1 MISILDAVRD
11 PKLFEPWFRKRA
23 ASWDN
28 WLIFLAALFAL
39 PLTPQQLAVYQQC
52 TGRELPPATAVNEVW
67 LCIGRRG
74 GKSFILALI
83 AVFLA
88 CFHEYRQYLA
98 PGERGTIVIIAADR
112 KQARTIFR
120 YIKGLLNG
128 VPMLKRMVERATADT
143 FDLSNRT
150 SIEIHVASFR
160 SSRGYTVIAALAD
173 EVAFWRSDESA
184 NPDKEI
190 LAALRPAMAT
200 IPNAMLL
207 CASSPYARR
216 GAMWDAYRRHF
227 GKDSPVLFWKAAT
240 RVMNPSVPQRII
252 DAAYEDDA
260 ASANAEY
267 GAEFRTD
274 VETFISRE
282 IVDAAVMLG
291 RFELPRIEG
300 VGYLAFCDPS
310 GGSSDSMTL
319 SIAHMEVGSN
329 GADRAVLDLARER
342 KPPFSPESVVKEFA
356 DTIKSYGISTVRGD
370 RYAGLW
376 PRERFA
382 VHGVDYQVASQTKS
396 DIYLA
401 LLPILNSGRA
411 ELLDHPRLTSQ
422 LCGLER
428 RTARGGKDSV
438 DHAPGAHDDVIN
450 AVAGALV
457 LASQRAAQA
466 VPLIGPIISSTGP
479 SDTPIGGGG
488 DRQPNQSEEAYA
500 AKQRA
505 KRPSYPLP
513 QSATPSATDLWYQ
526 SGGDDGFASIGGRT
540 RRENF

>member
-1 MISILDAVRD
+1 VKPLTILDAIKD
-11 PKLFEPWFRKRA
+11 AKLFAPWFRKRTFE
-23 ASWDN
+23 N
-28 WLIFLAALFAL
+28 WFVFLAALFGL

-52 TGRELPPATAVNEVW
+52 TGRSTWSTTPFNEVW

-88 CFHEYRQYLA
+88 CFREYRQYLA

-120 YIKGLLNG
+120 YIKGLLTG
-128 VPMLKRMVERATADT
+128 IPMLKRTIERQTADA
-143 FDLSNRT
+143 FDLTNRV

-160 SSRGYTVIAALAD
+160 SSRGYTIIAALCD
-173 EVAFWRSDESA
+173 EVAFWRNDESA

-216 GAMWDAYRRHF
+216 GEMWNAYRKHF
-227 GKDSPVLFWKAAT
+227 GKDSNVLVWKAAT
-240 RVMNPSVPQRII
+240 RIMNPSVPQRFI

-282 IVDAAVMLG
+282 VVDAAVIIG
-291 RFELPRIEG
+291 RHELPRIDG
-300 VGYLAFCDPS
+300 VQYVAHVDPS

-319 SIAHMEVGSN
+319 GICHSEG
-329 GADRAVLDLARER
+329 DRTILDCVRER
-342 KPPFSPESVVKEFA
+342 KPPFSPDDVAKEFA
-356 DTIKSYGISTVRGD
+356 DVIKSYGISTARSD

-382 VHGVDYQVASQTKS
+382 VHGVDVQSATLTTS
-396 DIYLA
+396 DMYLA

-411 ELLDHPRLTSQ
+411 DLLDHPRLINQ
-422 LCGLER
+422 LCALER
-428 RTARGGKDSV
+428 RTGRGKDV
-438 DHAPGAHDDVIN
+438 IDHPPGQHDDVIT
-450 AVAGALV
+450 AAAGCIVA
-457 LASQRAAQA
+457 ASQRQAQA
-466 VPLIGPIISSTGP
+466 VPIVPPIIIGKSNPSTPGLSATEAFYEWSNGVGGGTYWGPI
-479 SDTPIGGGG
+479 
-488 DRQPNQSEEAYA
+488 
-500 AKQRA
+500 
-505 KRPSYPLP
+505 
-513 QSATPSATDLWYQ
+513 
-526 SGGDDGFASIGGRT
+526 
-540 RRENF
+540 

>member
-11 PKLFEPWFRKRA
+11 PKLFQPWFKRH

-28 WLIFLAALFAL
+28 WLVFLAALFAS

-52 TGRELPPATAVNEVW
+52 TGRELPPTIPFNEVW

-83 AVFLA
+83 AVWLA

-98 PGERGTIVIIAADR
+98 PGERGTIAIIAADR

-120 YIKGLLNG
+120 YIRGLLTG
-128 VPMLKRMVERATADT
+128 VPMLKRMIDRQTADA
-143 FDLSNRT
+143 FDLSNRV

-160 SSRGYTVIAALAD
+160 SSRGYTIIAALCD
-173 EVAFWRSDESA
+173 EIAYWRSDESA

-216 GAMWDAYRRHF
+216 GEMWNAYRKYF
-227 GKDSPVLFWKAAT
+227 GKDRPALVWKAAT

-282 IVDAAVMLG
+282 VVDAAVIVG
-291 RFELPRIEG
+291 RYELPRIEG
-300 VGYLAFCDPS
+300 VGYVAFVDPS

-319 SIAHMEVGSN
+319 SIAHIEGE
-329 GADRAVLDLARER
+329 RAILDLARER

-356 DTIKSYGISTVRGD
+356 DAIKSYGIASVKGD
-370 RYAGLW
+370 RYGGMW

-382 VHGVDYQVASQTKS
+382 VHGVDYQVATQAKS

-411 ELLDHPRLTSQ
+411 ELLDHPRLTAQ
-422 LCGLER
+422 LCSLER

-438 DHAPGAHDDVIN
+438 DHAPGAHDDVVN
-450 AVAGALV
+450 AAAGAIV
-457 LASQRAAQA
+457 AAARRKVQE
-466 VPLIGPIISSTGP
+466 VPLVAPIILSQNAPPEPGTRTVVNVPNDNSRPPAQPTGAPSSTQLFYEWSGDFGP
-479 SDTPIGGGG
+479 PGG
-488 DRQPNQSEEAYA
+488 Y
-500 AKQRA
+500 
-505 KRPSYPLP
+505 
-513 QSATPSATDLWYQ
+513 
-526 SGGDDGFASIGGRT
+526 T
-540 RRENF
+540 RRDRF